1 MIQVTKKAAAKALK
15 AARKRVAKKAGRA
28 PAAADVLAS
37 REVLVPVFL
46 RISVPAEVADDLD
59 AAQAAVEWV
68 MESGVK
74 VDGVPVPF
82 DLITPQVK

>member
-1 MIQVTKKAAAKALK
+1 MSQVAKKTADKAVK
-15 AARKRVAKKAGRA
+15 AARKRVRKKAGQA
-28 PAAADVLAS
+28 PAAEEVLAS

-46 RISVPAEVADDLD
+46 RVSVPADIVDDFD

-82 DLITPQVK
+82 GLIAPQVQ